1 MSVKVFA
8 DEINIWRASQVALVV
23 NNSPANARGLKDLG
37 SISASGRSPGGG
49 HSNPLQY
56 SCLENPMNRGA
67 WQGTVNRVSKSW
79 TWLKWLSTHNIWN
92 GGVRKV
98 DCPHHWGQTSNP
110 LRVWREQEAEE
121 GICSL
126 FLASLLNWDI
136 SSYLLWAL
144 GWDLY
149 QSTLLVLRPSVL
161 NWIM

>member
-37 SISASGRSPGGG
+37 SISASRRSPGGG
-49 HSNPLQY
+49 HNNPLQY
-56 SCLENPMNRGA
+56 SCLENSMNRGA
-67 WQGTVNRVSKSW
+67 WQGTVHRVSKSW

-98 DCPHHWGQTSNP
+98 DCPHHWGRTSNP
-110 LRVWREQEAEE
+110 LRAWREQEAEE